1 MSRGGDDVTT
11 VVELREVSQDMLK
24 MDDVKRDKTH
34 VASSGQHMNKHDQW
48 SIVVLIVLCKLPQ
61 ASASFSFADFQGEG
75 SSCLCFLFSFYGVGL
90 NFLLPF
96 SLSFA
101 CLLLWDP
108 HRYGTG
114 DSFGPH
120 IWVTAILAQGAGVFF
135 RDGPVFPRQLSL
147 LPQALLVPYCG
158 FHLRER
164 FVM

>member
-96 SLSFA
+96 SLSPLHVCCCGILTDMVQGIPLGLTFGSLPF
-101 CLLLWDP
+101 LLKERASFSEMGLFSLASYPYSLKLFWSP
-108 HRYGTG
+108 IV
-114 DSFGPH
+114 DSIYAKG
-120 IWVTAILAQGAGVFF
+120 
-135 RDGPVFPRQLSL
+135 S
-147 LPQALLVPYCG
+147 
-158 FHLRER
+158 
-164 FVM
+164 